1 MLRTHTC
8 GELRLKDNKKEVTL
22 CGWVQSRRDHGGVI
36 FIDLRDRY
44 GLTQAVFDPSH
55 NNDVH
60 NTAEKLGREYVL
72 KITGKVRPRGK
83 KLENSNLNTG
93 QIELLVDSLEILNES
108 ETPPFEIDDRKEAN
122 EDLRLKYRYMDLRR
136 PRMQNQLKVRHLAVN
151 AARKYLNAQGFL
163 EIETPMLVRAT
174 PEGARDF
181 VVPSR
186 IHPGQFYALPQ
197 SPQIYKQI
205 LMVSGFDRYYQIARC
220 LRDEDSRKDR
230 QPEFTQIDIEMSFCN
245 QEDVFEVCEGMFKLM
260 FKEALDFNLKIPFP
274 KITYNEAMNKYGT
287 DKPDLRFGLELDDV
301 SDLMEHSDFGVFKS
315 VIDKGGVVKVLNVK
329 ECADFSRKDI
339 EELTE
344 IAKVYHAQGLAWIKV
359 GANKKLDSS
368 IVKFLSDDIQVKLVK
383 QVDAKEGDLLLFV
396 ADTYKIACT
405 ALGQIRLVVGNKKEL
420 IDKSKFQFVWIVD
433 FPLFEWNEDE
443 ERYEPAHHMF
453 TMPNQETL
461 QYLESEPSKVIAQC
475 YDLVLNGVEVCS
487 GSIRIHRKDI
497 QERVMKAMGISQEE
511 AELKFGFMLNAFKYG
526 APPHGGIAPGLDRVV
541 SLMCGYED
549 IKEVLA
555 FPKNKQAIG
564 MMDGSPSP
572 ITDVELKELHIK
584 LDIKKKK

>member
-564 MMDGSPSP
+564 MMDGSPSS
-572 ITDVELKELHIK
+572 ITDAELKELHIK
-584 LDIKKKK
+584 MDIKKKK